1 MRIRQTHRLSRG
13 VKVTVASVVC
23 VAAAL
28 LGSLLEISPV
38 ATAQKGCTPPKNPF
52 QLVPQQ
58 FSKNAPPNDVN
69 GFMLNPQ
76 WQWQVSCP
84 PLMNGGKPKF
94 TLDNF
99 PDSIDLEICNDAEFS
114 NCTGETKQTTFDS
127 VGICPMCNLGRKR
140 KNRKL
145 GHVNWFT
152 VTYTGDV
159 CYHNTSFPDMDYT
172 FSLRPKMGAGLTRWN
187 HPSKPDKDGKP
198 IDSTIVPQA
207 IHVEFDSRE
216 TVNFFRSTTWTK
228 FRGNASPCRWWDFR
242 RPCDADAAMA
252 MISRRRAVVIGLMG
266 LDSEHDIYSES
277 HPVYAMAIEVNDD
290 QHDNT
295 WIVFARNTGT
305 EGNCSSQKHPLE
317 ASPGQLLKTLK
328 LLIPPPV
335 GAKVNDVSARAT
347 EFFSNTG
354 TCPELAYYNNDQFS
368 EDNEGVLITFDLEPC
383 TQDSNCDSLIE
394 GEIHLDWNVQ
404 PAPGAPETAAAV
416 DRCLVL
422 DQEEQEEE
430 TKNYQDPSPT
440 QATRLLQMLEQERAA
455 GARRMN
461 QCQSAGSVPI
471 PRVQVTAVHKSVQA
485 ESPTLSRAP
494 VVTNKKA
501 AEEAAKQHFKKISDI
516 LFPN

>member
-1 MRIRQTHRLSRG
+1 MRKRPRLSIRT
-13 VKVTVASVVC
+13 KVVVVSFVC
-23 VAAAL
+23 VVAAL
-28 LGSLLEISPV
+28 CGSSLQISPV
-38 ATAQKGCTPPKNPF
+38 ATAQQGCTPPPNPF

-69 GFMLNPQ
+69 GFLLNPQ

-84 PLMNGGKPKF
+84 PLMAGGKPQF

-99 PDSIDLEICNDAEFS
+99 PDSVDSNLCKDSEFS
-114 NCTGETKQTTFDS
+114 DCTGEPKQTSFDP
-127 VGICPMCNLGRKR
+127 VGICPMCSLGQRRKS
-140 KNRKL
+140 RKL

-198 IDSTIVPQA
+198 IDPTKIPQA

-216 TVNFFRSTTWTK
+216 TVNLFRSTTWAK
-228 FRGNASPCRWWDFR
+228 FRGHASPCRWWDFR
-242 RPCDADAAMA
+242 NPCDADAAMA
-252 MISRRRAVVIGLMG
+252 MVSRRRAVVIGLMG

-290 QHDNT
+290 EHDNT

-317 ASPGQLLKTLK
+317 ASPGQLLRTLK
-328 LLIPPPV
+328 LLIPPPRRTI
-335 GAKVNDVSARAT
+335 KVNDVSASAT

-354 TCPELAYYNNDQFS
+354 TSPELGYYNNDQFS
-368 EDNEGVLITFDLEPC
+368 EDNEGVLITFDLQPC
-383 TQDSNCDSLIE
+383 TDEGDCDSLIE

-404 PAPGAPETAAAV
+404 LAPAPPLAAV
-416 DRCLVL
+416 GIDRCLL
-422 DQEEQEEE
+422 PDEEEKKEE
-430 TKNYQDPSPT
+430 TKKYLDPSPT
-440 QATRLLQMLEQERAA
+440 QAAQLLQVLAEERREGA
-455 GARRMN
+455 GRMKRRPLAIN
-461 QCQSAGSVPI
+461 GPL
-471 PRVQVTAVHKSVQA
+471 PRVQVTPQHKSVQA
-485 ESPTLSRAP
+485 ERPTIMRAI
-494 VVTNKKA
+494 VVTDKKA
-501 AEEAAKQHFKKISDI
+501 AEEKARQHFKKISDI